1 MKSTVSAAK
10 ARDSVLPPMSTMA
23 LALTLACASMGA
35 QAADTSNWV
44 STKTQAHLLHVQ
56 TLDSTGNVVTADK
69 VAVALPAGETK
80 KVLISLNLR
89 NEAQLDSYLE
99 AVQTPG
105 NPSYHKFLTPEQFT
119 AKYSP
124 TKDQVDAV
132 VAHLSKSGFRNI
144 TVSENRTLV
153 TAYGTVGTVKEA
165 FNTNLKTFSHQG
177 RQVYANDAPAQV
189 PAELGQVVGS
199 VLGLQNASIHHP
211 LNIMRMGAQT
221 EGVLGHGGSGNATT
235 QATKAS
241 YAGSETTHNPTAL
254 PAIYNAVVTPTASNA
269 IVGTIA
275 AGSTASKG
283 QVALTVSDFA
293 TFLKNNPSLPQ
304 TFAPTVV
311 KVANTGTP
319 HASTSASGEGEWALD
334 SQVIYATGQPKEL
347 IIYVSGTMED
357 ADLTA
362 TYNAAVTANV
372 VSAYNVSL
380 GECEADTISSGSQA
394 ADNTVFK
401 QAVAQGITF
410 SVAAGDAGPYNC
422 DTDADG
428 DPGVANTT
436 AKRKKY
442 DVSEPAS
449 SPYVIAVGGTALFT
463 TSSGAY
469 NGQAVWNEGVQASGD
484 GTGSSRI
491 WATGGGF
498 SSNQA
503 APTWQTSAI
512 VGSGHTTRGL
522 PDIDFNAA
530 YDSGVMIYLS
540 TGLTQ
545 IGGTSEASPI
555 FVGFWAR
562 LESAHSNNLGF
573 PASAFYKAFSAN
585 PSLVYPVTSA
595 TVDGDAVEY
604 TGWSSTY
611 PGMVAN
617 ASGWSAATGFGS
629 LNVDAV
635 NAYITA
641 NPSVFPAK

>member
-1 MKSTVSAAK
+1 MKT
-10 ARDSVLPPMSTMA
+10 LA
-23 LALTLACASMGA
+23 LAITLACASMGA
-35 QAADTSNWV
+35 QAADTSHWV
-44 STKTQAHLLHVQ
+44 STKTQAHLYNVE
-56 TLDSTGNVVTADK
+56 TVDSTGAAVTADK
-69 VAVALPAGETK
+69 IAVELPRGETK
-80 KVLISLNLR
+80 KILVSLNLR
-89 NEAQLDSYLE
+89 NEAQLDSYLA
-99 AVQTPG
+99 AVQTQG
-105 NPSYHKFLTPEQFT
+105 NPLYHKFLTPEQF
-119 AKYSP
+119 AERFSP
-124 TKDQVDAV
+124 TQDQVNAV
-132 VAHLSKSGFRNI
+132 VAHLTKSGFRSI
-144 TVSENRTLV
+144 EVSQNRTLI
-153 TAYGTVGTVKEA
+153 TAYGTVGTIKEG
-165 FNTNLKTFSHQG
+165 FNTSLKTFSHHG

-189 PAELGQVVGS
+189 PAELGEVVGS

-211 LNIMRMGAQT
+211 LNVIHKDAKIAQAT
-221 EGVLGHGGSGNATT
+221 LGKGHGGDGTTT
-235 QATKAS
+235 QAS
-241 YAGSETTHNPTAL
+241 SGSGSETTHNPTAL
-254 PAIYNAVVTPTASNA
+254 PAIYNAVTTPVGSNA

-275 AGSTASKG
+275 AGSTASGG

-293 TFLKNNPSLPQ
+293 TFIKDNPSLPQ
-304 TFAPTVV
+304 SFKPTVV
-311 KVANTGTP
+311 SVPNTGTP
-319 HASTSASGEGEWALD
+319 KASTSASGEGEWALD
-334 SQVIYATGQPKEL
+334 TQVIYGVGQPKQL
-347 IIYVSGTMED
+347 IIYTAGTMED

-372 VSAYNVSL
+372 VSAVNVSL
-380 GECEADTISSGSQA
+380 GECEADAISSGAQS
-394 ADNTVFK
+394 ADNAVFK

-422 DTDADG
+422 DVDSAG
-428 DPGVANTT
+428 SPGVANTT
-436 AKRKKY
+436 TKRKKY

-469 NGQAVWNEGVQASGD
+469 SGQAVWNEGVQATGD

-503 APTWQTSAI
+503 APSWQTAAI
-512 VGSGHTTRGL
+512 VGSGHTMRGL

-530 YDSGVMIYLS
+530 YNSGVMIYLS
-540 TGLTQ
+540 TGLSQ

-562 LESAHSNNLGF
+562 LESAHGNNLGF

-595 TVDGDAVEY
+595 TVDGDSVEY

-611 PGMVAN
+611 PGMKAA

-641 NPSVFPAK
+641 NPSVFPPK